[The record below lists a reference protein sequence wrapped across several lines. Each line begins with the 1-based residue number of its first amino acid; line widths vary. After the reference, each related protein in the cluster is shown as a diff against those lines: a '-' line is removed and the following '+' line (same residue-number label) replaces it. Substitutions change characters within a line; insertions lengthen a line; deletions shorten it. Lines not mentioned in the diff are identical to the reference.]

1 MVVVVLAAFI
11 DALLAR
17 RNAGAQL
24 RFDHRDVAIG
34 PPHRDAIG
42 GGADVGAVHA
52 LADAGAHVAILGAAG
67 IGAAVADGRAIHRMA
82 NCLGQRLVVIGTDL
96 RMLGD
101 HLLDGHGGSPC
112 WVDEAEA
119 GGIVP
124 PICARHGLGGA
135 RCSVYVPRMTDLI
148 SLVSLLFLGLVAG
161 TAAGWFF
168 ASRPL
173 VDLRTRLSESER
185 AAAEREGE
193 FKRAI
198 AELGQARVEV
208 ASLKERAGQVDGLLV
223 RLDAALAGRAQLA
236 EKLAALESASEER
249 EKAFAEQRAG
259 LLSAQESLKKEF
271 ENAGNR
277 VLEQAQKAFLD
288 RAEARFRQSEETG
301 EAKIKALLSPVGEK
315 LASYERQVAELEAKR
330 TDAFGQLAGLIQSM
344 KEGQEQVRREAQRL
358 GNSLTNAP
366 KARGR
371 WGERALQN
379 LLEQCGLAQHTDFI
393 MEHSVS
399 TEDGRLRPDAIVRIP
414 GGKVLVIDSKVS
426 LNAYQQ
432 AFEAVDDDARARAL
446 ADHVRS
452 MRNHVQTLG
461 AKSYQ
466 SQFED
471 APDYVVMFVPGEH
484 FVAAALEADPDLWN
498 FAFDKRVLLATPT
511 NLVAIARTVAQ
522 VWRQDGLAK
531 EAQEIGRMGAELYD
545 RLAMAADHLKRV
557 GGGLESAVNN
567 YNKFV
572 GSFERNVLSSGRR
585 LAEKGIEIGKR
596 EIEEVPLV
604 ASAPRYNGEDVA
616 ALEAPDSEA

>member
-1 MVVVVLAAFI
+1 M
-11 DALLAR
+11 D
-17 RNAGAQL
+17 
-24 RFDHRDVAIG
+24 
-34 PPHRDAIG
+34 P
-42 GGADVGAVHA
+42 
-52 LADAGAHVAILGAAG
+52 AILSIIALV
-67 IGAAVADGRAIHRMA
+67 IGAA
-82 NCLGQRLVVIGTDL
+82 L
-96 RMLGD
+96 
-101 HLLDGHGGSPC
+101 
-112 WVDEAEA
+112 
-119 GGIVP
+119 
-124 PICARHGLGGA
+124 
-135 RCSVYVPRMTDLI
+135 
-148 SLVSLLFLGLVAG
+148 
-161 TAAGWFF
+161 GWFL

-173 VDLRTRLSESER
+173 ADLRARL
-185 AAAEREGE
+185 AAAEVAAGEQAGE
-193 FKRAI
+193 FKRAV
-198 AELGQARVEV
+198 AELGEARIEV
-208 ASLKERAGQVDGLLV
+208 AALGERAARADGLAQQ
-223 RLDAALAGRAQLA
+223 LDAAREENARFRA
-236 EKLAALESASEER
+236 ERAAFEEQKRLLEESRSN
-249 EKAFAEQRAG
+249 
-259 LLSAQESLKKEF
+259 LLKEF
-271 ENAGNR
+271 ENTGAQVLNR
-277 VLEQAQKAFLD
+277 AQDAFLK
-288 RAEARFRQSEETG
+288 RAEERLGHSEKASEE
-301 EAKIKALLSPVGEK
+301 KLKALLAPVGDRLK
-315 LASYERQVAELEAKR
+315 SYEEQVNALEEKR
-330 TDAFGQLAGLIQSM
+330 VDAFGQLAGVIEEM
-344 KEGQEQVRREAQRL
+344 RKGQDEVKREAQRL

-371 WGERALQN
+371 WGEKALQN

-426 LNAYQQ
+426 LNAYQE
-432 AFEAVDDDARARAL
+432 AFEADTEEARARAL

-545 RLAMAADHLKRV
+545 RLATAAEHLKRV
-557 GGGLESAVNN
+557 GSGLDSAVNN

-585 LAEKGIEIGKR
+585 LAEKGVEIGKR
-596 EIEEVPLV
+596 EIDEVPLV
-604 ASAPRYNGEDVA
+604 ASAPRYNAEDGDAVKVEYPLLEDRKDA
-616 ALEAPDSEA
+616 AE

>member
-1 MVVVVLAAFI
+1 MDPAILSI
-11 DALLAR
+11 IALLA
-17 RNAGAQL
+17 
-24 RFDHRDVAIG
+24 
-34 PPHRDAIG
+34 
-42 GGADVGAVHA
+42 
-52 LADAGAHVAILGAAG
+52 GAA
-67 IGAAVADGRAIHRMA
+67 
-82 NCLGQRLVVIGTDL
+82 L
-96 RMLGD
+96 
-101 HLLDGHGGSPC
+101 
-112 WVDEAEA
+112 
-119 GGIVP
+119 
-124 PICARHGLGGA
+124 
-135 RCSVYVPRMTDLI
+135 
-148 SLVSLLFLGLVAG
+148 
-161 TAAGWFF
+161 GWFI

-173 VDLRTRLSESER
+173 ADLRARL
-185 AAAEREGE
+185 AAAEATGAEQQAK
-193 FKRAI
+193 FARAI
-198 AELGQARVEV
+198 AELGEARIEV
-208 ASLKERAGQVDGLLV
+208 AGLKERAVQADGLLA
-223 RLDAALAGRAQLA
+223 RLDGVQAERAALA
-236 EKLAALESASEER
+236 EKLAALESASAER
-249 EKAFAEQRAG
+249 EKAFAEQKSA
-259 LLSAQESLKKEF
+259 LLAAQESLKKEF
-271 ENAGNR
+271 ENAGSR
-277 VLEQAQKAFLD
+277 VLEQAQKAFLE
-288 RAEARFRQSEETG
+288 RAEARFRQSEEAG

-315 LASYERQVAELEAKR
+315 LANYERQVADLEAKR

-379 LLEQCGLAQHTDFI
+379 LLEQCGLAQHTDFV
-393 MEHSVS
+393 MEHSID

-426 LNAYQQ
+426 LNAYQE
-432 AFEAVDDDARARAL
+432 AFEATDDEARARAL

-466 SQFED
+466 SQFEE

-545 RLAMAADHLKRV
+545 RLATAAEHLKRV

-585 LAEKGIEIGKR
+585 LAEKGVEIGKR
-596 EIEEVPLV
+596 AIEDVPLV
-604 ASAPRYNGEDVA
+604 ESAPRYNAADGDAVDVEYPAIEDRKDA
-616 ALEAPDSEA
+616 AE

>member
-1 MVVVVLAAFI
+1 MDPAILSIF
-11 DALLAR
+11 ALI
-17 RNAGAQL
+17 AGA
-24 RFDHRDVAIG
+24 
-34 PPHRDAIG
+34 
-42 GGADVGAVHA
+42 A
-52 LADAGAHVAILGAAG
+52 L
-67 IGAAVADGRAIHRMA
+67 
-82 NCLGQRLVVIGTDL
+82 
-96 RMLGD
+96 
-101 HLLDGHGGSPC
+101 
-112 WVDEAEA
+112 
-119 GGIVP
+119 
-124 PICARHGLGGA
+124 
-135 RCSVYVPRMTDLI
+135 
-148 SLVSLLFLGLVAG
+148 
-161 TAAGWFF
+161 GWFI

-173 VDLRTRLSESER
+173 ADLRARLDEAER
-185 AAAEREGE
+185 AGSEREGE

-198 AELGQARVEV
+198 AELGAARVEV
-208 ASLKERAGQVDGLLV
+208 AALGERAARADGLAQQ
-223 RLDAALAGRAQLA
+223 LDAAREENARFRA
-236 EKLAALESASEER
+236 ERAAFEEQKRLLEESR
-249 EKAFAEQRAG
+249 TN
-259 LLSAQESLKKEF
+259 LLKEF
-271 ENAGNR
+271 ENTGAAVLNR
-277 VLEQAQKAFLD
+277 AQEAFLK
-288 RAEARFRQSEETG
+288 RAEERLGHSEKASEE
-301 EAKIKALLSPVGEK
+301 KLNALLSPVGEK
-315 LASYERQVAELEAKR
+315 LANYERQVADLEAKR

-393 MEHSVS
+393 MEHSID

-426 LNAYQQ
+426 LNAYQE
-432 AFEAVDDDARARAL
+432 AFEATDDDARARAL

-545 RLAMAADHLKRV
+545 RLATAAEHLKRV

-585 LAEKGIEIGKR
+585 LAEKGVEIGKR
-596 EIEEVPLV
+596 EIDEVPLV
-604 ASAPRYNGEDVA
+604 EAAPRYNATDGEAVA
-616 ALEAPDSEA
+616 ADSPAIPLATDAAE

>member
-1 MVVVVLAAFI
+1 M
-11 DALLAR
+11 D
-17 RNAGAQL
+17 
-24 RFDHRDVAIG
+24 
-34 PPHRDAIG
+34 P
-42 GGADVGAVHA
+42 
-52 LADAGAHVAILGAAG
+52 AILSIIALI
-67 IGAAVADGRAIHRMA
+67 IGAA
-82 NCLGQRLVVIGTDL
+82 L
-96 RMLGD
+96 
-101 HLLDGHGGSPC
+101 
-112 WVDEAEA
+112 
-119 GGIVP
+119 
-124 PICARHGLGGA
+124 
-135 RCSVYVPRMTDLI
+135 
-148 SLVSLLFLGLVAG
+148 
-161 TAAGWFF
+161 GWFI

-173 VDLRTRLSESER
+173 ADLRARLAAAEA

-198 AELGQARVEV
+198 AELGEARIEV
-208 ASLKERAGQVDGLLV
+208 AALGERAARADGLAQQLDSAREENARFRAERAAFDEQK
-223 RLDAALAGRAQLA
+223 RLLEESRAN
-236 EKLAALESASEER
+236 
-249 EKAFAEQRAG
+249 
-259 LLSAQESLKKEF
+259 LLKEF
-271 ENAGNR
+271 ENTGAA
-277 VLEQAQKAFLD
+277 VLGRAQEAFLK
-288 RAEARFRQSEETG
+288 RAEERLGHSEKASEE
-301 EAKIKALLSPVGEK
+301 KLKALLSPVGDRLK
-315 LASYERQVAELEAKR
+315 AYEDQVQALETKR
-330 TDAFGQLAGLIQSM
+330 SDAFAGLYQQIEAM
-344 KEGQEQVRREAQRL
+344 RLGQEEVRREAQRL

-379 LLEQCGLAQHTDFI
+379 LLEQCGLAQHTDFL
-393 MEHSVS
+393 MEHSVE

-426 LNAYQQ
+426 LNAYQA
-432 AFEAVDDDARARAL
+432 AFEADNDEARARAL

-461 AKSYQ
+461 NKSYQ
-466 SQFED
+466 SQFEE

-545 RLAMAADHLKRV
+545 RLATAAEHLKRV

-572 GSFERNVLSSGRR
+572 GSFERNVLTSGRR
-585 LAEKGIEIGKR
+585 LADKGVEIGKR

-604 ASAPRYNGEDVA
+604 EAAPRYNAGDVA
-616 ALEAPDSEA
+616 ALDAPDMLDESEKRDAAE